1 MSTLG
6 SLELALVFGLRHAL
20 DADHVAAVGTL
31 IDPEVKARSVAGV
44 AARWALG
51 HAFTLLSIGA
61 ALIALGVQLPERF
74 ESLAEMLVA
83 SVLIGLGLWRL
94 KPHAA
99 GHAHSHMG
107 RGAFAVGVLH
117 GLAGSGPMVLLA
129 VSTLEHKPYALLY
142 LVLVA
147 LGTLLGM
154 VTMAG
159 LFALPLA
166 KVAAKR
172 RVVQRSIEVVAGIAS
187 IVAGVRLGLELL

>member
-6 SLELALVFGLRHAL
+6 SLELALVLGLRHAL

-31 IDPEVKARSVAGV
+31 IDPEVKARSVAAI

-61 ALIALGVQLPERF
+61 ALIALGLQLPPRF
-74 ESLAEMLVA
+74 EVLAEVLVA
-83 SVLIGLGLWRL
+83 GVLIGLGLWRL
-94 KPHAA
+94 KPHA
-99 GHAHSHMG
+99 GVHTHAHMA
-107 RGAFAVGVLH
+107 RGAFAVGVVH

-129 VSTLEHKPYALLY
+129 VSTLDHKPYALLY
-142 LVLVA
+142 LALVA

-172 RVVQRSIEVVAGIAS
+172 RYVQRGIEIVAGVAS
-187 IVAGVRLGLELL
+187 IVAGVTLGLELL